1 MTNPTVTHAHPVQSR
16 IWQLLLA
23 ALLSFSLVACGEV
36 DDDDGDERSS
46 VALPTD
52 DTIPLDL
59 YCKDIGL
66 FGEDCVLDDPA
77 NPYAR
82 SIVTEDTKFDLD
94 ADAPSATAKFY
105 LWATALARGAGNP
118 GENQFYVGLYLHQ
131 MWASSNSE
139 LTRLQALRA
148 YRSYLDNYFDT
159 ILFFEIPVDSG
170 DFVPQDVNTFVG
182 QMLFDPTDVTNTFT
196 STRLF
201 NPDPAVNR
209 FEASIEIGEWGYFWD
224 QTLEIFTKQP

>member
-1 MTNPTVTHAHPVQSR
+1 MMNRTLKNAH
-16 IWQLLLA
+16 LA
-23 ALLSFSLVACGEV
+23 ESTGLQWIMIALLVLALTACGEV
-36 DDDDGDERSS
+36 DDDDGDDRNT

-66 FGEDCVLDDPA
+66 VGDNCVLDDPA

-82 SIVTEDTKFDLD
+82 SIVTEDTKFELD

-131 MWASSNSE
+131 MWAASNSE

-159 ILFFEIPVDSG
+159 ILFFEVPVDSG
-170 DFVPQDVNTFVG
+170 NFLPQDVNMFVG
-182 QMLFDPTDVTNTFT
+182 DLLFDPTDITNTFT

-209 FEASIEIGEWGYFWD
+209 FEASLEIGDWGYVYD
-224 QTLEIFTKQP
+224 EATKTFTKQP

>member
-1 MTNPTVTHAHPVQSR
+1 M
-16 IWQLLLA
+16 LA
-23 ALLSFSLVACGEV
+23 ALLVFLVTGCGEV
-36 DDDDGDERSS
+36 DDDDGELRNE

-52 DTIPLDL
+52 DTIPFDL
-59 YCKDIGL
+59 YCVDIGI
-66 FGEDCVLDDPA
+66 FDNTCVLDDPA

-105 LWATALARGAGNP
+105 LWATALARSAGNA
-118 GENQFYVGLYLHQ
+118 GENQFYVALYLHN

-148 YRSYLDNYFDT
+148 YQSYLDNYFDT
-159 ILFFEIPVDSG
+159 ILFFQIPVGSDN
-170 DFVPQDVNTFVG
+170 DVPQDVNTFVG
-182 QMLFDPTDVTNTFT
+182 EMLFDPTDLTNTFT
-196 STRLF
+196 SSRLF

-209 FEASIEIGEWGYFWD
+209 FEASITVGQWGYVYD
-224 QTLEIFTKQP
+224 QTTEVFTKQP